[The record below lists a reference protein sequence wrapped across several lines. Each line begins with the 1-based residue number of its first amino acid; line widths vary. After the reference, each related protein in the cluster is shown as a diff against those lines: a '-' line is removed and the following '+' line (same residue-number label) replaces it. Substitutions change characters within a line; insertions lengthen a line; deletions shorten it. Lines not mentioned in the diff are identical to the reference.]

1 MLVYKGLMVQH
12 VCARCLVFLYIL
24 HPLKLPHTLLALKAF
39 HVNVMESV
47 NQVSF
52 PFHRA
57 LIQQE

>member
-1 MLVYKGLMVQH
+1 MVQH